1 MLEDDDLIGLLR
13 SRTEGKCR
21 PPVSLAALKQAEEGL
36 GMPLDPF
43 LGRVYLEISDG
54 GFGPG
59 YGARP
64 LVGVESVVSTY
75 ADFRVGG
82 WPTRLLPVWD
92 WGDAIW
98 SCVDPH
104 GHVVTMDDVGPPTQ
118 TDFTTRTWLR
128 AWLDGVNLWEEI
140 YDDKEATILNPFTR
154 KPIVTKVRGTARGRP
169 WPSS

>member
-1 MLEDDDLIGLLR
+1 MLSDDGLIGLLR
-13 SRTEGKCR
+13 SRVDQKLR
-21 PPVSLAALKQAEEGL
+21 PPVSLEALRLAEEDLGL
-36 GMPLDPF
+36 SLDPF
-43 LGRVYLEISDG
+43 LRRVYLEVSDG

-59 YGARP
+59 YGARS
-64 LVGVESVVSTY
+64 LVGAESVVSTY
-75 ADFRVGG
+75 AEFREGG
-82 WPTRLLPVWD
+82 WPAPLLPVWD

-104 GHVVTMDDVGPPTQ
+104 GHVVTRDDVGPPTQ

-128 AWLDGVNLWEEI
+128 AWLDGVNLWDEI

-169 WPSS
+169 WPLS